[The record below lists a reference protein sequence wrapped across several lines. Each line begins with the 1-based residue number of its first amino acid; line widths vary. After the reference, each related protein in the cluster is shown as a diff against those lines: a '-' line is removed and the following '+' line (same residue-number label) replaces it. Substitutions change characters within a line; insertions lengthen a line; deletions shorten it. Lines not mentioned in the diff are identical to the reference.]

1 MTSARVDYGIDLG
14 TTNSVIVRM
23 QRGNPVVVKSK
34 DVHQNDTTPSAVAI
48 KARRNKT
55 EIIVGAAGRQ
65 ECELDRKQALRS
77 GSSQQS
83 AFVEF
88 KRTMGTDRRYVPDVD
103 PKRSFS
109 SEQLS
114 AEVLKKLRSYVIDE
128 GIRAAVVTIPA
139 AFTVPQQQA
148 TLRAAELAGLVQC
161 SLLQEPVAAAM
172 AYGLTRDHGTEKW
185 LVFDFGGGTFD
196 SALVLVDDGE
206 ITVKDTE
213 GDNHLGG
220 KDLDYAVVDEIFLGE
235 VAHEFDVRGL
245 GANNPDRKH
254 RLRDVLKNYAEDVN
268 IALSSTDRYEVYTE
282 LDAPIKLPGGQQI
295 ELDFEI
301 TKDRLRSVVTP
312 IFQRAIDKAKVLLQ
326 RHGLSGS
333 DLDELIL
340 VGGPTYSPILRE
352 MLAEQIRRP
361 NTSVDP
367 MTIVAQGA
375 ALFGSTVSLERDAFP
390 ESHSGSLLGLEVGY
404 EATTI
409 SPFEF
414 VSVKFGNSSDF
425 RSLGALEIELVATN
439 SAIGWRT
446 GKQRLTDQ
454 GALFELRLEENKPNI
469 FDLIVT
475 TERGDQVATTPS
487 EITII
492 HGTKITGSPLPN
504 NLGVEAWDD
513 ASGNR
518 VFKPLR
524 GAEKSKRLPV
534 TGISAGLSTLKQIRP
549 GVSSDRLLIRIYEGG
564 ADAPGAPVPLCD
576 FVMALEL
583 TGDQVTRVIPA
594 GTALELTVVTQV
606 SSSIPEVV
614 KVLFPVFDDE
624 EYALEIPNS
633 SHSSQSKWIDDEV
646 AEAHERIVSIRTLG
660 HADDTKLDEAET
672 SIEHAVRQITRAGS
686 DTDANNKAVSRL
698 KEALRDLHRRV
709 KANEWPVAE
718 AALDEAWADLKK
730 ANREE
735 GHDESRRE
743 IREAKQRL
751 DQVKNAQDP
760 RLARELTAN
769 FERALFMLKRC
780 EWSKSTIVWARQ
792 QLTSI
797 RWKNAGQARQA
808 VERGV
813 RALVADEPCSELL
826 QHARD
831 ILSLVVRDSP
841 GDSRPPVPHLD
852 DFTR

>member
-1 MTSARVDYGIDLG
+1 MASARVDYGIDLG
-14 TTNSVIVRM
+14 TTNSVIARM
-23 QRGNPVVVKSK
+23 QRGTPVVVKSK

-55 EIIVGAAGRQ
+55 EILVGAAGRQ
-65 ECELDRKQALRS
+65 EWELDRKRTLHS
-77 GSSQQS
+77 GSSQHN

-88 KRTMGTDRRYVPDVD
+88 KRTMGTDHRDVPDID

-148 TLRAAELAGLVQC
+148 TLRATELAGLRQC

-172 AYGLTRDHGTEKW
+172 AYGLSRDHGTEKW

-206 ITVKDTE
+206 VTVKDTE

-220 KDLDYAVVDEIFLGE
+220 KDLDYAVVDEIFLDE
-235 VAHEFDVRGL
+235 VEREFEVRGL
-245 GANNPDRKH
+245 GARIPDSKQ
-254 RLRDVLKNYAEDVN
+254 RLRDVLKKYAEDAN
-268 IALSSTDRYEVYTE
+268 IALSSQDSHEVYTE
-282 LDAPIKLPGGQQI
+282 LDTPIRLPGGQEI

-301 TKDRLRSVVTP
+301 TRDRLRPVVTP

-352 MLAEQIRRP
+352 MLGEQIRRP

-375 ALFGSTVSLERDAFP
+375 ALFGSTVSLERGAFP
-390 ESHSGSLLGLEVGY
+390 ESHSGSLLGLGVGWG
-404 EATTI
+404 ATSI
-409 SPFEF
+409 SPVEF

-425 RSLGALEIELVATN
+425 RCLGALEIELVANN
-439 SAIGWRT
+439 SAVGWRT
-446 GKQRLTDQ
+446 GKQRLTGQ
-454 GALFELRLEENKPNI
+454 AALFELRLEENKPNV

-475 TERGDQVATTPS
+475 TERGDQVATNPS

-492 HGTKITGSPLPN
+492 HGTKVTGSPLPN
-504 NLGVEAWDD
+504 NLGVEVWSEAD
-513 ASGNR
+513 GNR
-518 VFKPLR
+518 VFAPLR

-534 TGISAGLSTLKQIRP
+534 TGISTGLSTHAQIRP

-564 ADAPGAPVPLCD
+564 ADAPGVPVTQCKH
-576 FVMALEL
+576 VMALEL

-594 GTALELTVVTQV
+594 GTALELTLITEA
-606 SSSIPEVV
+606 SSSVPKVV
-614 KVLFPVFDDE
+614 RVLFPAFDDE
-624 EYALEIPNS
+624 EYKLKIPS
-633 SHSSQSKWIDDEV
+633 IGQPSQTEWIDDEV
-646 AEAHERIVSIRTLG
+646 VEAQKRIDSIRTLG
-660 HADDTKLDEAET
+660 HGDSTMLDEVAI
-672 SIEHAVRQITRAGS
+672 SIEHAVEQIARAGS
-686 DTDANNKAVSRL
+686 DTDAKNKAVSLL
-698 KEALRDLHRRV
+698 KEKLRGLHKLVR
-709 KANEWPVAE
+709 ASEWTVAE
-718 AALDEAWADLKK
+718 AKLDEAWADLNK

-735 GHDESRRE
+735 GYDESRRE
-743 IREAKQRL
+743 MREAKQRL
-751 DQVKNAQDP
+751 DQVKNARDP
-760 RLARELTAN
+760 RLARELMTN
-769 FERALFMLKRC
+769 FEHSLFMLKRC
-780 EWSKSTIVWARQ
+780 EWSKSIVAWARQ
-792 QLTSI
+792 QFTSI
-797 RWKNAGQARQA
+797 RWKNAGQARRA
-808 VERGV
+808 VESGV

-826 QHARD
+826 QHARE
-831 ILSLVVRDSP
+831 ILALVVQDSP
-841 GDSRPPVPHLD
+841 DDSRPPVPHLD
-852 DFTR
+852 GLTR